1 LEIAKEKVVA
11 KEKRKVPFKQK
22 LKKIREQR
30 YLCLMSL
37 PFVVWLI
44 IFKYIPLWGWT
55 MAFQEYKPGLGFF
68 QQEFIGLKYFQIMF
82 TDAQFYIALR
92 NTLAMSIMGLLVG
105 FTLPIILAIL
115 LNELKWKKF
124 QKVVQTVSYLPH
136 FVSWVIVASIV
147 TKMLSLEDGAINQI
161 LLAFG
166 WIKEPIPFMARPQYF
181 WWIVTLADLW
191 KEIGWNSII
200 FLAAITGINP
210 DLYESAAID
219 GAGKFKRIIHITL
232 PSILPT
238 VMIMLILAV
247 GNIIN
252 IGFERQFLLGN
263 TLLTD
268 VSTVLE
274 LYILNYGIRSGRF
287 AFGTAVGI
295 FKSFVSIIMVVGA
308 NKLSKKITGVNIV

>member
-1 LEIAKEKVVA
+1 MEIAKEKVVA

>member
-1 LEIAKEKVVA
+1 
-11 KEKRKVPFKQK
+11 
-22 LKKIREQR
+22 
-30 YLCLMSL
+30 
-37 PFVVWLI
+37 
-44 IFKYIPLWGWT
+44 
-55 MAFQEYKPGLGFF
+55 
-68 QQEFIGLKYFQIMF
+68 
-82 TDAQFYIALR
+82 
-92 NTLAMSIMGLLVG
+92 
-105 FTLPIILAIL
+105 
-115 LNELKWKKF
+115 
-124 QKVVQTVSYLPH
+124 
-136 FVSWVIVASIV
+136 VIVASIV